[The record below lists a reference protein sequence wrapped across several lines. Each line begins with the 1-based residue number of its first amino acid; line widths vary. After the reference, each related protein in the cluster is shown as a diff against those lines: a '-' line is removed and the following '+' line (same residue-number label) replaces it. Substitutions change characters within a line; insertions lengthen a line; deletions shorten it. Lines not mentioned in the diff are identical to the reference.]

1 MPLTL
6 QAKLLRVLENGEVSR
21 IGSNDTIKVDVR
33 LIAAT
38 HRDLEA
44 MIKEG
49 KFRQDLFFRLRVGT
63 LRLPALRERKEDIP
77 LLSAHF
83 IKELTHRHG
92 KKVTGIAEPVRKAL
106 AVYDWP
112 GNVARSS
119 QPDRKHDYP
128 GSRRHPG
135 DG

>member
-6 QAKLLRVLENGEVSR
+6 QAKRLRVLENGEVSR

-49 KFRQDLFFRLRVGT
+49 KFRQDLFFRSARRRPQAPGIT
-63 LRLPALRERKEDIP
+63 ERKEDIP

-92 KKVTGIAEPVRKAL
+92 KKVTGIAEPVRKAHSRFTIGP
-106 AVYDWP
+106 AMC
-112 GNVARSS
+112 ASCATRS
-119 QPDRKHDYP
+119 KA
-128 GSRRHPG
+128 
-135 DG
+135 